1 MHLLSSLGQSGCHTN
16 LTGRRLGTHAWKV
29 ANRSIF
35 PLCRYFSGP
44 LSFIHK
50 RLTPRYP
57 ICAMLTSGLNKSGNS
72 PLFRLFQGV

>member
-50 RLTPRYP
+50 RLTPR
-57 ICAMLTSGLNKSGNS
+57 
-72 PLFRLFQGV
+72 